1 MLPLPGPVGPVIVAV
16 VGSEI
21 LREIIK
27 AALIVVIRKK
37 L

>member
-1 MLPLPGPVGPVIVAV
+1 MLPLSGPLGPVIVAL